1 MECRLSHRIFF
12 CESARHD
19 YNSKSQQVQRGVPSS
34 SLLCLEV
41 TFSVSSATLLIMQPH
56 CNNSNVNNNDS
67 KQEFLNKTKVSG
79 ENVIVNP
86 AYGCVHDIGYPV

>member
-1 MECRLSHRIFF
+1 
-12 CESARHD
+12 
-19 YNSKSQQVQRGVPSS
+19 
-34 SLLCLEV
+34 
-41 TFSVSSATLLIMQPH
+41 MQPH

-86 AYGCVHDIGYPV
+86 AYDCVHNIGYPV